1 MAIQLS
7 TTVRNARLESI
18 ETTIGASPTLEVRSG
33 APPADCS
40 EADSGTV
47 LATIALPADWMAD
60 AAAGSK
66 AMAGTWQDL
75 SADNTGD
82 PGHYRIKVGA
92 TTHLQG
98 TAGGPSANPVPDMV
112 FDTDTFTAGQSVTI
126 TSYVWNEGNA

>member
-33 APPADCS
+33 AAPADCS

-47 LATIALPADWMAD
+47 LATINLPADWMAN
-60 AAAGSK
+60 ASAGSK

-92 TTHLQG
+92 TCHLQG
-98 TAGGPSANPVPDMV
+98 TAGGPASGADMV
-112 FDTDTFTAGQSVTI
+112 FDTNTFTAGQSVTI